1 MLSHHE
7 ALTQIKAA
15 KLVAILR
22 HVPAD
27 KLDGVVEALI
37 AGGVRVLEFTFD
49 HDSAECVKE
58 NAEKIRHT
66 AEKYGD
72 EQVYVW
78 RRSYDVA
85 PAPLPEDDPRNPRF
99 DPRYAGIPDAALPRT
114 ESLKDT
120 VARTMPYWECEILPA
135 LARHDEL
142 LVVAHGNSLRGII
155 KNLKGISDEA
165 ISEFNLPT
173 AVPYVFEFDEG
184 LGCVKDYFLGDP
196 AEIAS
201 LMEAVA
207 NQGRRG

>member
-37 AGGVRVLEFTFD
+37 ASGVRVLEFTFD

-72 EQVYVW
+72 RVLVGCGTC
-78 RRSYDVA
+78 RRLRPPVT
-85 PAPLPEDDPRNPRF
+85 R
-99 DPRYAGIPDAALPRT
+99 
-114 ESLKDT
+114 
-120 VARTMPYWECEILPA
+120 ARAWSSRPMSI
-135 LARHDEL
+135 
-142 LVVAHGNSLRGII
+142 
-155 KNLKGISDEA
+155 
-165 ISEFNLPT
+165 T
-173 AVPYVFEFDEG
+173 A
-184 LGCVKDYFLGDP
+184 
-196 AEIAS
+196 
-201 LMEAVA
+201 
-207 NQGRRG
+207 

>member
-72 EQVYVW
+72 RVLVGCGTALTVQEVETSATDFSAAVN
-78 RRSYDVA
+78 A
-85 PAPLPEDDPRNPRF
+85 
-99 DPRYAGIPDAALPRT
+99 AGIM
-114 ESLKDT
+114 DT
-120 VARTMPYWECEILPA
+120 
-135 LARHDEL
+135 D
-142 LVVAHGNSLRGII
+142 
-155 KNLKGISDEA
+155 KGD
-165 ISEFNLPT
+165 FG
-173 AVPYVFEFDEG
+173 F
-184 LGCVKDYFLGDP
+184 
-196 AEIAS
+196 
-201 LMEAVA
+201 
-207 NQGRRG
+207 

>member
-7 ALTQIKAA
+7 ALTQIKEA

>member
-72 EQVYVW
+72 RVLVGCGTALTLQEV
-78 RRSYDVA
+78 
-85 PAPLPEDDPRNPRF
+85 E
-99 DPRYAGIPDAALPRT
+99 AALSSDLTGMCP
-114 ESLKDT
+114 
-120 VARTMPYWECEILPA
+120 PYKSRWQQSA
-135 LARHDEL
+135 
-142 LVVAHGNSLRGII
+142 
-155 KNLKGISDEA
+155 
-165 ISEFNLPT
+165 
-173 AVPYVFEFDEG
+173 G
-184 LGCVKDYFLGDP
+184 LF
-196 AEIAS
+196 
-201 LMEAVA
+201 
-207 NQGRRG
+207 